1 MPMATKRTPAKKPP
15 NQAKVQQGSITETEM
30 LAAHATVAPAEKTIP
45 APVPAQTPIPEPTAS
60 SNPLLDKI
68 RMPGQ
73 TYQIPSQ
80 GTLYTDGELDSSVV
94 NGELHV
100 YPMTTI
106 DEIVVRTPDM
116 LFSGDSIEQV
126 FKRCIPG
133 VLKPKD
139 LFAKDVDF
147 LMVCLR
153 QVSYG
158 DQFDVTHT
166 HDCPDASTNEYAI
179 QMGPFIKNTK
189 QIDPTTIHNKFH
201 VVLDNGQTVELLPI
215 RYRNVIKIMQVFE
228 DDISPEQQ
236 QDRMIDTLEGIIK
249 SVDGITDTDMIKEWL
264 QKIPIKWANQLSSA
278 IDETT
283 DWGPDFTTK
292 VKCKDCG
299 EVMDITIPMN
309 PVSFFI

>member
-1 MPMATKRTPAKKPP
+1 MPMASQQKTPKKRTPNKAT
-15 NQAKVQQGSITETEM
+15 VQQASVSEILTTAVGDIT
-30 LAAHATVAPAEKTIP
+30 PPPSPSTIQP
-45 APVPAQTPIPEPTAS
+45 LPQNT
-60 SNPLLDKI
+60 NPLLAKI

-80 GTLYTDGELDSSVV
+80 GTLYTNGELDPSIV
-94 NGELHV
+94 NGEVHV

-126 FKRCIPG
+126 FRRCIPG
-133 VLKPKD
+133 VLKPKE

-158 DQFDVTHT
+158 EQFDITHT
-166 HDCPDASTNEYAI
+166 HDCPDAKVNEYAI
-179 QMGPFIKNTK
+179 MMGPFIKNTK

-201 VVLDNGQTVELLPI
+201 VTLDNDQHIELLPI

-228 DDISPEQQ
+228 EDITPIQQ
-236 QDRMIDTLEGIIK
+236 QERMIDTLEGIIK
-249 SVDGITDTDMIKEWL
+249 SVDGITDSDMIKEWL
-264 QKIPIKWANQLSSA
+264 QQIPIKWANQLSSA

-299 EVMDITIPMN
+299 KMTEVTIPMN